1 MAAAAWGAI
10 EVGQFL
16 WQTEKS
22 CARNYSRTIF
32 RAAGVSL
39 SFMEVRVVASICHL
53 ASLGSITTR
62 DTIRSHHAFL
72 GALYDPSHVGYRRV
86 VPNNGGK

>member
-10 EVGQFL
+10 EVGRLL

-32 RAAGVSL
+32 RAAGISL

-72 GALYDPSHVGYRRV
+72 GALYVPSHVGYRRA
-86 VPNNGGK
+86 VPDNRPK

>member
-1 MAAAAWGAI
+1 MAAAWREI
-10 EVGQFL
+10 EAGQVL
-16 WQTEKS
+16 SQTEKS
-22 CARNYSRTIF
+22 RARNYSRIVF
-32 RAAGVSL
+32 RASWISV

-72 GALYDPSHVGYRRV
+72 GALYVPSHVGYRRA
-86 VPNNGGK
+86 VPDNRPK